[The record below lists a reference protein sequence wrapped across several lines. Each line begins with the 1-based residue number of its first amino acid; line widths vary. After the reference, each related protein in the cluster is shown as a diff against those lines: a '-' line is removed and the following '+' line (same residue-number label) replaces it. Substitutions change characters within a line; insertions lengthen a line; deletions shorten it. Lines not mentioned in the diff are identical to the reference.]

1 MCLTPE
7 QEDALLTTIADY
19 CLESDMPVDP
29 IKSVSLATR
38 TPRPTARYRATPSH
52 TILGQVHT
60 ALADVASPPPVA
72 PNASWMTSVSGSAR
86 NGSQSTPS

>member
-7 QEDALLTTIADY
+7 QEDALMTTIADY

-60 ALADVASPPPVA
+60 TLVDVVSPP
-72 PNASWMTSVSGSAR
+72 R
-86 NGSQSTPS
+86 RH